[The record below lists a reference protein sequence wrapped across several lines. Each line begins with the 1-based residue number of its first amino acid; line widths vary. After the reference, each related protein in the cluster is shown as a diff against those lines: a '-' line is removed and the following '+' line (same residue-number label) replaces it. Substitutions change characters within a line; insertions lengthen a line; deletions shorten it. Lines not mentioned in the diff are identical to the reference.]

1 MEFIDY
7 YKVLGLSKNASEAD
21 IKKAYRKLARK
32 HHPDLNPND
41 KEAQQKFQRINEAN
55 EVLSDPEKRKKY
67 DKYGKDWQHADAFE
81 EAQKRQS
88 ASGGFGG
95 ATGGGFAGGGLRGDP
110 ASGGFGGGGGYTEG
124 DFSDFFESMF
134 GGTAGGSGGS
144 RRSSGRSSYQF
155 KGQDVN
161 ATLRLNLTDIL
172 KSQKQTI
179 DLGEKKIRLS
189 IPAGVED
196 GQTIKIKGYGGEG
209 MNGGPRG
216 DLYLTFEVLNNTGFQ
231 RIGADLYKTVEID
244 LYQAMLGSEIQV
256 DTLSGKVKL
265 KVKPETQSGTKVK
278 LKGKGI
284 PRYKKEDQHGD
295 LYITY
300 TIKLPKNLTEKE
312 KTLFTELSKLR

>member
-95 ATGGGFAGGGLRGDP
+95 ATGGGFAGGGFRGDP

>member
-95 ATGGGFAGGGLRGDP
+95 ATGGGFAGGGFRGDS
-110 ASGGFGGGGGYTEG
+110 ASGGFGVGGGYTEG

-209 MNGGPRG
+209 MNGGPKG